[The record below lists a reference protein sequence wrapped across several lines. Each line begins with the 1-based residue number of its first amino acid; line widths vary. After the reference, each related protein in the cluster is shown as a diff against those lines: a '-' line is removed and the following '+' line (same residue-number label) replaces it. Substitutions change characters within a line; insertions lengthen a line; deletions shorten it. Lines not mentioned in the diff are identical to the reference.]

1 MPAIITNATF
11 EIAQERLK
19 NNKRE
24 SVRNTIEITLLQGML
39 VCSECGYALHRTST
53 HTSKQRFYYYRCY
66 GSDGYRHANGKKC
79 NCRPIRQDYLDK
91 LVWENVLELLEQP
104 TLIQNEIDQRIQDAK
119 NANPALNQKA
129 LLLKQKTKLAEA
141 MDKLLDAYQED
152 LVPIVELRKRMPELQ
167 KRINTTDK
175 ELENLKAREFALD
188 RRLQLLDLHSFT
200 HHLHKNLDQ
209 LNINDKRKILK
220 LLVKEI
226 QVGNDCI
233 DIKHS
238 IPLKLA
244 ENDSQEKSL
253 QLCTWRYRIRPVCPI
268 KKSLS

>member
-1 MPAIITNATF
+1 
-11 EIAQERLK
+11 
-19 NNKRE
+19 
-24 SVRNTIEITLLQGML
+24 
-39 VCSECGYALHRTST
+39 
-53 HTSKQRFYYYRCY
+53 
-66 GSDGYRHANGKKC
+66 
-79 NCRPIRQDYLDK
+79 
-91 LVWENVLELLEQP
+91 
-104 TLIQNEIDQRIQDAK
+104 
-119 NANPALNQKA
+119 
-129 LLLKQKTKLAEA
+129 

-253 QLCTWRYRIRPVCPI
+253 QLCTWRYWT
-268 KKSLS
+268 SLCHSYVKGCAARCRTNSFARGDMFGCNNWRSV